1 MLQLYNNSA
10 GMNNK
15 HFFGTIKMIVLFLL
29 FLQVPFQLTY
39 SKSPVSGNDSF
50 RFLEMDIT
58 QIQQGYKEGKF
69 TIKDVVQAYLDRIEE
84 MDKNGPALHSIIL
97 VNPDALSIATAL
109 DKEMK
114 QPGKAK
120 GALFGIPVVLKDN
133 IDTHDKMPCTAGSRA
148 LMNSYPLQD
157 SYVAKQLRAAG
168 AVIIAKSNLSEWAN
182 FRGQLST
189 SGWSGLGGLTK
200 NPYVLSRNPCGSSS
214 GSAVAVSAN
223 LTVIAIGT
231 ETDGSIVCPSQ
242 TNGIVGIKPTVG
254 LISRGG
260 VIPISSTQ
268 DTPGPMGRTVRDVAI
283 CLGAMVGVDSADV
296 KTQDSPG
303 HYYRDYT
310 TFLKKDGLNGKR
322 LGLFKAPY
330 GINYKV
336 DTLMNR
342 AVAYLKS
349 QGAEI
354 IELQEIT
361 NAETDKNE
369 NVIML
374 YEYKE
379 GLNSYF
385 RSLGPKA
392 TIKSIDDLIAFNKAD
407 SIELRYFNQHYL
419 EQARDK
425 DDLNSLEYK
434 QALDSLMKGSRKE
447 GIDKVMNANKLDAI
461 IAPTG
466 SPAWKS
472 DLTNGDSF
480 QIGTSSPAAQAGY
493 PDITVP
499 MGFIDE
505 LPVGISFFG
514 RAWSEPVLLEIA
526 YSYEQGT
533 KFRKVPG
540 FLKED

>member
-1 MLQLYNNSA
+1 MKNNQFY
-10 GMNNK
+10 GM
-15 HFFGTIKMIVLFLL
+15 IKMIVLFFL
-29 FLQVPFQLTY
+29 FLQFPVQLMY
-39 SKSPVSGNDSF
+39 AKSPVSGNDNF

-58 QIQQGYKEGKF
+58 QIQQGYKDGRF

-84 MDKNGPALHSIIL
+84 IDKNGPALHSIIL
-97 VNPDALSIATAL
+97 VNPDALSIATEL

-157 SYVAKQLRAAG
+157 SYVANQLRAAG
-168 AVIIAKSNLSEWAN
+168 AIIIAKSNLSEWAN

-361 NAETDKNE
+361 NAKTDKNE

>member
-361 NAETDKNE
+361 NAKTDKNE

>member
-310 TFLKKDGLNGKR
+310 TFLKKDGLKGKR

-361 NAETDKNE
+361 NAKTDKNE